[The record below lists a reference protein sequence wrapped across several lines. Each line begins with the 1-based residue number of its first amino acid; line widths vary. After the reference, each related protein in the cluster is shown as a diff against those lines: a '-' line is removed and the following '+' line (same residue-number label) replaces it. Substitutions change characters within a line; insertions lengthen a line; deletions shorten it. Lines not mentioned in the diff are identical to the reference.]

1 MLVNNFD
8 VKKSNKILNN
18 NDIQFKDEYELKKSP
33 FLNNNT
39 QFSEEYFPKRPALD
53 LTFKNIRYAVNTWH
67 KLKLVKKE
75 ILHGVNGEFRSGEL
89 TAIMGPSGAGKSTL
103 LNILAG
109 YIQTGSSGSVLVNGE
124 DRRIS
129 GIDRFLK
136 LSCYIQQDDALRSL
150 LTVQESM
157 LVAAHLKLGLQV
169 PLYKKQGQIQE
180 LLEMLGL
187 SKHTHTV
194 TKRLSG
200 GQKKRL
206 SIALELITNPP
217 IIFLDEPTTGLDS
230 LSCSQCVQL
239 LKNLASQGRT
249 VVCTIHQPSALV
261 FEKFDHLYA
270 VTTGRCIYQGPINA
284 LVPYFSQFDLN
295 CPPYH
300 NPADFLIEVAIGEY
314 EADKDKLTSAA
325 SCLGRNTFT
334 SAIIGSQRSK
344 YRKHCPTLSSDE
356 IVEYNKCQPKGPPTI
371 LQAYYL
377 FGRNIKSL
385 RRNKSQFILR
395 IFAHLVIAIIFGY
408 LYEGVGNNAYK
419 VLANGVFLYGSN
431 LFLIYTGQ
439 MAVVLSFPLEFQML
453 KREHFNRWY
462 SLFPYLISI
471 LLIEIPFQIAC
482 CITYLLPAYILTGQ
496 SLEPFRL
503 MYFTSI
509 LIVTSLT
516 AQSTGFLLGATLPVN
531 ISVFIG
537 PVSMVLFSV
546 FGFAIR
552 LADIPITFKW
562 LHYFSFVRSSYQSLL
577 YSVYGLQRD
586 PLPCELNYCHFR
598 YPMKFLTEMDVKD
611 FNMTVEFFYICFIC
625 ILVYIST
632 SFCIWYRLNK
642 R

>member
-1 MLVNNFD
+1 MSSLNTLE
-8 VKKSNKILNN
+8 KKE
-18 NDIQFKDEYELKKSP
+18 DINGLKKSLK

-39 QFSEEYFPKRPALD
+39 QFKEEYFPKRPALD
-53 LTFKNIRYAVNTWH
+53 VTFKNVRYSVKTWN
-67 KLKLVKKE
+67 KLRPVKKE
-75 ILHGVNGEFRSGEL
+75 ILHGVSGEFRSGEL

-109 YIQTGSSGSVLVNGE
+109 YIQTGSQGTVLVNGE
-124 DRRIS
+124 DRRIP
-129 GIDRFLK
+129 GIQHFLK
-136 LSCYIQQDDALRSL
+136 LSCYIQQDDALRPL

-157 LVAAHLKLGLQV
+157 IMAAHMKLGLKV
-169 PLYKKQGQIQE
+169 PMYKKLEQVQE
-180 LLEMLGL
+180 LLDMLGL
-187 SKHTHTV
+187 AKHCNTV

-200 GQKKRL
+200 GQQKRL

-239 LKNLASQGRT
+239 LKNLAAQGRT

-270 VTTGRCIYQGPINA
+270 VAAGRCIYQGPVNA

-314 EADKDKLTSAA
+314 EADKDKLTAAA

-334 SAIIGSQRSK
+334 SAIIGQPGYK
-344 YRKHCPTLSSDE
+344 YRKQNPALSSDE
-356 IVEYNKCQPKGPPTI
+356 IVEYTKSLPKSPPFV
-371 LQAYYL
+371 LQAFYL
-377 FGRNIKSL
+377 FSRNITSI
-385 RRNKSQFILR
+385 RRNKLFYLIRIL
-395 IFAHLVIAIIFGY
+395 AHLFIAVIFGY
-408 LYEGVGNNAYK
+408 LYEGVGNNASRA
-419 VLANGVFLYGSN
+419 LANGIFLYGSN

-439 MAVVLSFPLEFQML
+439 MAVILSFPLEFEML

-462 SLFPYLISI
+462 SLLPYLVST
-471 LLIEIPFQIAC
+471 LLIEIPLQVAC
-482 CITYLLPAYILTGQ
+482 STTYLLPAYFLTGQ
-496 SLEPFRL
+496 PMELFRL
-503 MYFTSI
+503 AYFAII

-537 PVSMVLFSV
+537 PVLMVLFSV

-552 LADIPITFKW
+552 LADIPATFKW
-562 LHYFSFVRSSYQSLL
+562 LHYFSFVRSSYHSLL
-577 YSVYGLQRD
+577 YSMYGMKRSL
-586 PLPCELNYCHFR
+586 LPCDQTYCHFR
-598 YPMKFLTEMDVKD
+598 YAGQFLVEMDVKD
-611 FNMTVEFFYICFIC
+611 FEMYTEFFYICFIC
-625 ILVYIST
+625 VLVYIST